1 MADMSNK
8 YGLRKGSLVAIHFNP
23 LSRFTRPD
31 YVTRHFNGT
40 IHRVSK
46 VVNYHQWGTYFELEG
61 VVSRKGVPYGFTID
75 ELKKVE
81 I

>member
-8 YGLRKGSLVAIHFNP
+8 YGLHKGSLVAIHFN
-23 LSRFTRPD
+23 LRSNFMRSQ
-31 YVTRHFNGT
+31 YVTKRFDKT

-46 VVNYHQWGTYFELEG
+46 VVNYDNQGAYFELEG

-81 I
+81 R

>member
-8 YGLRKGSLVAIHFNP
+8 YGLHKGSMVAIHFNP
-23 LSRFTRPD
+23 HSNFTRPQ
-31 YVTRHFNGT
+31 YVTKRYDGT
-40 IHRVSK
+40 VQKVSK